1 MCGIATASSSSPAA
15 VRPALARLRRRG
27 APLGT
32 STLGAGAP
40 CRALARSRGRR
51 L

>member
-1 MCGIATASSSSPAA
+1 MCGIATSSSSSPAA

-40 CRALARSRGRR
+40 CRRLARSRGRR